1 RFRNHRR
8 SLMIFIFFFTILID
22 FFPLCVLFYGLIA
35 PTMNNSD
42 MMPIEES
49 INSSMTDLVTIFD
62 TNDIDKVIALA
73 EAQSEKSLY
82 HIALWAKMS
91 MLKAALTMDAIWSP
105 QRKRPKNVLNYAINF
120 ERRNSK
126 KSPIC

>member
-1 RFRNHRR
+1 
-8 SLMIFIFFFTILID
+8 
-22 FFPLCVLFYGLIA
+22 
-35 PTMNNSD
+35 MNNSD

-91 MLKAALTMDAIWSP
+91 MLKAALTMDAVRIFP
-105 QRKRPKNVLNYAINF
+105 INIF
-120 ERRNSK
+120 RFDCFNLVSFF
-126 KSPIC
+126 SPINYLRSNEK